1 MDPVVLPGSIPLP
14 SSILLWNAAE
24 VADPPAG
31 PCCLR
36 TTAEGDRAA
45 VYRTGPGGGV
55 VALADALADARRR
68 PDGGW
73 WAPVAVHRLPVP
85 VPRADLLDDDLLS
98 PVFRHLRGR
107 RRLPADA
114 ARRLLELAGTDRTDR
129 RSGRDSSSARPRDTP
144 TARVGEPVEPPPRFW
159 HSHE

>member
-1 MDPVVLPGSIPLP
+1 MDTVVLPR
-14 SSILLWNAAE
+14 SILLWDAAE
-24 VADPPAG
+24 VVDPPAG

-36 TTAEGDRAA
+36 TTAEGDRAV

-73 WAPVAVHRLPVP
+73 WAPVAVHRLRVP
-85 VPRADLLDDDLLS
+85 VPRTDLLADDLLA

-114 ARRLLELAGTDRTDR
+114 ARRLLELTGTDQR
-129 RSGRDSSSARPRDTP
+129 RPAGRPGDTP
-144 TARVGEPVEPPPRFW
+144 TAREGEPVEPGPRFW